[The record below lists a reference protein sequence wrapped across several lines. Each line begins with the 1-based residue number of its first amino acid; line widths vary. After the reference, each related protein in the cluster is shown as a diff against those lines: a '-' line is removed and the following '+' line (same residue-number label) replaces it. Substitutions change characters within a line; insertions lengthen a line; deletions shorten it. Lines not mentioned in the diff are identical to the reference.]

1 MTQVQPQTAEEL
13 FNAGIERYHAGEDAA
28 TLLPVFKEVCDRS
41 PRTSAAYTCLAW
53 LYLLTDQPE
62 KALKAAQKATKINPE
77 DPQARVNLAIAM
89 LESGK
94 KGVREHVD
102 LAGRIALVSEELRQE
117 LQESFDDG
125 LKRKPDWQALV
136 RVRHWVLGDAP

>member
-1 MTQVQPQTAEEL
+1 MTQAQSQTAEDL
-13 FNAGIERYHAGEDAA
+13 FNAGIERYQAGEAA
-28 TLLPVFKEVCDRS
+28 ETLLPLFKDVCERA
-41 PRTSAAYTCLAW
+41 PRNGAAYTCLAW

-62 KALKAAQKATKINPE
+62 KAFKAAQKATKINPE

-102 LAGRIALVSEELRQE
+102 LVGRIVLISDELRQE
-117 LQESFDDG
+117 LQESFADG
-125 LKRKPDWQALV
+125 LKRKPDWQALQ
-136 RVRHWVLGDAP
+136 RVRNWVFGES